1 MNTFNN
7 GWQQLINILSEN
19 SDPQDIN

>member
-19 SDPQDIN
+19 SDPQDI